1 MGWFGKIALGS
12 LGMLL
17 GGPLGAIAGTALGH
31 MLIDK
36 KVDLAR
42 QNYGHGQIPPPE
54 FGQAERAQAAFFVSL
69 FSVLGKIS
77 KIDGV
82 VDREEIN
89 VVQAFINGLPIEE
102 TEKQF
107 ARQVF
112 NEAKSSPYR
121 IEDFAAQLYRTVS
134 GRPELVHAYFD
145 LLLRIV
151 AADGSFHPA
160 EEEAIKRVRATF
172 GISEQQYEDMKA
184 VYFDGLDKHYKTLD
198 CTPECSIDDIK
209 RNYKKLVKEFHPDV
223 IISKGLPEEFVEF
236 ASNRFREIQES
247 YEKIKRERNF

>member
-1 MGWFGKIALGS
+1 MGWFGKFTLGS

-17 GGPLGAIAGTALGH
+17 GGPLGAIAGAALGH
-31 MLIDK
+31 VLIDK
-36 KVDLAR
+36 AVDSAQSYNR
-42 QNYGHGQIPPPE
+42 RRIPPPE
-54 FGQAERAQAAFFVSL
+54 FGQTERVQAAFFISL

-77 KIDGV
+77 KADGV
-82 VDREEIN
+82 VTGDEIKI
-89 VVQAFINGLPIEE
+89 VQSFINGLPIDE

-112 NEAKSSPYR
+112 NAAKTSRYR
-121 IEDFAAQLYRTVS
+121 IEDFAGQLYHAVN
-134 GRPELVHAYFD
+134 GQPDLVHSYFD

-151 AADGSFHPA
+151 AADKTFHAA
-160 EEEAIKRVRATF
+160 EEEALKKVKVAFR
-172 GISEQQYEDMKA
+172 ISDAQYEEMKA
-184 VYFDGLDKHYKTLD
+184 VYFDGLDKHYKVLNCSPD
-198 CTPECSIDDIK
+198 SSIDDIK

-247 YEKIKRERNF
+247 YEKIQKERNF

>member
-1 MGWFGKIALGS
+1 MGWFGKLALGS

-17 GGPLGAIAGTALGH
+17 GGPLGAIAGAAMGH

-36 KVDLAR
+36 KADQAWR
-42 QNYGHGQIPPPE
+42 QYREIPPPE
-54 FGQAERAQAAFFVSL
+54 FGRAERVQAAFFVSL

-82 VDREEIN
+82 VTRDELN
-89 VVQAFINGLPIEE
+89 VVQAFINGLPIDE

-121 IEDFAAQLYRTVS
+121 IEDFAAQLRQAVG
-134 GRPELVHAYFD
+134 GRAELLEAYFD

-151 AADGSFHPA
+151 AADGAFHPA
-160 EEEAIKRVRATF
+160 EEEALYKVKAVF
-172 GISEQQYEDMKA
+172 GISDHHYEDMQA
-184 VYFDGLDKHYKTLD
+184 VYFDGLDKHYKALN
-198 CTPECSIDDIK
+198 CTPESSIDDIK
-209 RNYKKLVKEFHPDV
+209 RNYKKLVKDFHPDV

-247 YEKIKRERNF
+247 YENIRRERNF

>member
-1 MGWFGKIALGS
+1 
-12 LGMLL
+12 
-17 GGPLGAIAGTALGH
+17 
-31 MLIDK
+31 
-36 KVDLAR
+36 
-42 QNYGHGQIPPPE
+42 
-54 FGQAERAQAAFFVSL
+54 
-69 FSVLGKIS
+69 
-77 KIDGV
+77 
-82 VDREEIN
+82 
-89 VVQAFINGLPIEE
+89 
-102 TEKQF
+102 
-107 ARQVF
+107 
-112 NEAKSSPYR
+112 
-121 IEDFAAQLYRTVS
+121 LYRTVS